1 MGIVGRWE
9 EGLMLARLAIAAALG
24 LALALPA
31 GRSDAGY
38 LDEDPAEVFA
48 GVYATLGITLPD
60 RAARDPLIW
69 LKLEELKREPC
80 DQKSISDLADFLEKG
95 SYRRQ
100 AADALYGFVRKC
112 GAPVNALHRSIDLY
126 LKLTDYPKVVEV
138 ADEFVRRAPTNHD
151 AHYLRGVGLEGVR
164 DYKRALADYANA
176 IELFGP
182 DKRQVRSVI
191 FTRMAEAYA
200 ALGQFCE
207 AATPILT
214 WVAIDPATRDNS
226 RTQKIISD
234 YESRGSCQS
243 ATQPQSERYPLRG
256 RQHVVHVKA
265 TVNGISGMFV
275 LDTGASYLTL
285 RASFAERA
293 RIAFAEA
300 PDITLW
306 TANGTAKGK
315 LAKADNVQVGKL
327 QAASVPVV
335 VQKVD
340 AKSYGPGIDGL
351 LGMSFLSRFELQMS
365 GGYIEVRTRRRK

>member
-1 MGIVGRWE
+1 MQV
-9 EGLMLARLAIAAALG
+9 RLAIAAVLG
-24 LALALPA
+24 LVLALPA
-31 GRSDAGY
+31 TRSDAGY

-48 GVYATLGITLPD
+48 GVYATLGITLPE
-60 RAARDPLIW
+60 RAARDPWTW

-80 DQKSISDLADFLEKG
+80 DQKSISDLADVLEKT

-112 GAPVNALHRSIDLY
+112 GAPVSALHRSIDLY

-138 ADEFVRRAPTNHD
+138 ADEFMRRAPSSHD
-151 AHYLRGVGLEGVR
+151 AHYLRGVGLEGLR

-182 DKRQVRSVI
+182 DKKQIRSVI

-214 WVAIDPATRDNS
+214 WAAIDPATRDNS
-226 RTQKIISD
+226 RTQKIVSD
-234 YESRGSCQS
+234 YESRGNCRI

-275 LDTGASYLTL
+275 LDTGASYVSVK
-285 RASFAERA
+285 AGFAERA

-300 PDITLW
+300 SDITLW
-306 TANGTAKGK
+306 TANGTTKGK
-315 LAKADNVQVGKL
+315 LAKADNVQLGKL
-327 QAASVPVV
+327 QATSVPIV

-340 AKSYGPGIDGL
+340 ERSYGPGIDGL